1 MELSKDFQC
10 VCKSGF
16 TGERCEFTDYCASS
30 PCKNGGNCTSNIL
43 GHVCHCVS
51 GFTGPY
57 CEVTLNACDTNPCK
71 HGACIL
77 QGASHKCVCESGF
90 SGPTC
95 DQPNSSQM
103 TTTQVTYPDPC
114 IASAS
119 VCNEPAKCKAVGP
132 QDFICVCPET
142 DKTRNDN
149 CLIPHYYEKYGFCC
163 AKNTSKGDAIV
174 C

>member
-1 MELSKDFQC
+1 MELSNDFQC

-16 TGERCEFTDYCASS
+16 TGERCEFTDYCTSS

-77 QGASHKCVCESGF
+77 QEASHKCVCESDF

-103 TTTQVTYPDPC
+103 TTTQVNYQDPC

-119 VCNEPAKCKAVGP
+119 VCNEPAKCKDVDP

-142 DKTRNDN
+142 VKTRNDN
-149 CLIPHYYEKYGFCC
+149 CLIPHYVEKYGFCC
-163 AKNTSKGDAIV
+163 AKNTCKGDTIV

>member
-16 TGERCEFTDYCASS
+16 TGERYEFTDYCASS

-71 HGACIL
+71 HGVCIL

-132 QDFICVCPET
+132 QDLSAFVRKRIKQEIVLYRIT
-142 DKTRNDN
+142 TRNT
-149 CLIPHYYEKYGFCC
+149 GF
-163 AKNTSKGDAIV
+163 AVLRIRVRVTQLYV
-174 C
+174 E